1 MFHGIMEEKTTT
13 WLTDELF
20 DLVDNDVAD
29 FAFEQGEKY
38 MREQEDTA
46 KAIVNRAYLILG
58 AAVTVCPL
66 LITTSLTS
74 ENAFLKCMS
83 YFLTAFCTGLSIY
96 LMGIVKPGKTSSMG
110 REPKD
115 LLREEV
121 LKHHRDTGCNIKLY
135 ELENLQR
142 KIDNLEKE
150 NAAKSKQLKTALYAT
165 LFLVFLCLIVA
176 SFD

>member
-1 MFHGIMEEKTTT
+1 MKQVLVINCPKCGRKTPAGNFCGECGSM
-13 WLTDELF
+13 LDKH
-20 DLVDNDVAD
+20 
-29 FAFEQGEKY
+29 FEP
-38 MREQEDTA
+38 
-46 KAIVNRAYLILG
+46 VL
-58 AAVTVCPL
+58 AVTVCPL

-74 ENAFLKCMS
+74 ENAFWKCMS
-83 YFLTAFCTGLSIY
+83 SFLTAFCTGLSIY